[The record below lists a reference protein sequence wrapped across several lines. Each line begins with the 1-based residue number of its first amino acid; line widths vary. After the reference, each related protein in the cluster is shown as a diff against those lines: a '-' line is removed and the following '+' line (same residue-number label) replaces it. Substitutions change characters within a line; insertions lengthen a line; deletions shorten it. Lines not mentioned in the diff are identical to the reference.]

1 MYRQNEDIQ
10 SPRVGFSDIFIHTQA
25 RVIIIIIII
34 FFFGGGGRGQIMNFI
49 IIIFYSFFFFF
60 FFGGGGGV
68 RKTNILLGMKILWIF
83 LGGHHKIGLYKGVVS
98 MHFRVFSQ
106 G

>member
-34 FFFGGGGRGQIMNFI
+34 FFFGGGGEGSNYEFHYYY
-49 IIIFYSFFFFF
+49 FLFFFFFF
-60 FFGGGGGV
+60 FFGGGGGGQKNEYSFGDEDFV
-68 RKTNILLGMKILWIF
+68 DIF
-83 LGGHHKIGLYKGVVS
+83 GGS
-98 MHFRVFSQ
+98 SQ
-106 G
+106 NWTI